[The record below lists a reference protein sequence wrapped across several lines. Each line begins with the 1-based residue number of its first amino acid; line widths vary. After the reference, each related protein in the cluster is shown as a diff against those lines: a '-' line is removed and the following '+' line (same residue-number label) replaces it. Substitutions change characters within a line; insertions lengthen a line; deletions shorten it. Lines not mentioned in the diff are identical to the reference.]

1 MAIKHKLKGMIY
13 SPAPSLSYQCHIA
26 AEHLKV
32 KPKSAIDLWTKCMLV
47 SFFVSPGV
55 GLFVDNVFR
64 EDKCK
69 SLAIVVTGI
78 TVCVLVIC
86 LASLVK
92 GSSFAIR
99 VY

>member
-1 MAIKHKLKGMIY
+1 MG
-13 SPAPSLSYQCHIA
+13 
-26 AEHLKV
+26 EHYRI

-69 SLAIVVTGI
+69 SLAIAVTGI
-78 TVCVLVIC
+78 TVFVLIIC

-92 GSSFAIR
+92 GLSFATR
-99 VY
+99 VYWT

>member
-1 MAIKHKLKGMIY
+1 
-13 SPAPSLSYQCHIA
+13 
-26 AEHLKV
+26 
-32 KPKSAIDLWTKCMLV
+32 MLV

-69 SLAIVVTGI
+69 SLAIAVTGI
-78 TVCVLVIC
+78 TVFVLIIC

-92 GSSFAIR
+92 GWSLAIR
-99 VY
+99 A

>member
-1 MAIKHKLKGMIY
+1 
-13 SPAPSLSYQCHIA
+13 
-26 AEHLKV
+26 
-32 KPKSAIDLWTKCMLV
+32 MLV

-69 SLAIVVTGI
+69 SLAIAVTGI
-78 TVCVLVIC
+78 TVFVLVIC

-92 GSSFAIR
+92 GLSFAIEVLWKR
-99 VY
+99 NPVLHRIRETKSILIKILPIITN

>member
-1 MAIKHKLKGMIY
+1 
-13 SPAPSLSYQCHIA
+13 
-26 AEHLKV
+26 
-32 KPKSAIDLWTKCMLV
+32 MLV

-69 SLAIVVTGI
+69 SLAIAATGI
-78 TVCVLVIC
+78 TVFVLIIC

-92 GSSFAIR
+92 GLSFEIR
-99 VY
+99 VHWTWTMLYGHGL

>member
-1 MAIKHKLKGMIY
+1 
-13 SPAPSLSYQCHIA
+13 
-26 AEHLKV
+26 
-32 KPKSAIDLWTKCMLV
+32 MLV

-69 SLAIVVTGI
+69 SLAIAVTGI
-78 TVCVLVIC
+78 TVFVLIIC

-92 GSSFAIR
+92 GLSFATSLLDMNRDLELIVILVIAFKLKHFPKGR
-99 VY
+99 QCVFG